1 MKRIG
6 LIFMLTQI
14 IFTLSAVTAPRIT
27 EQGKSARGQ
36 PLIFETS
43 IVNIELPAGD
53 VATSI
58 TTSEVFNAEKPGIV
72 AINSEKR
79 NEMVICKG
87 IRRERDVDSCNVIP
101 NYLYNETIE
110 TIARHVLP
118 NKFGL
123 LQLFYC

>member
-6 LIFMLTQI
+6 LSFMLTQI

-27 EQGKSARGQ
+27 EHGKSARGQ

-43 IVNIELPAGD
+43 IVNIELPANILGISI
-53 VATSI
+53 VA
-58 TTSEVFNAEKPGIV
+58 SEVFNEENLGIV
-72 AINSEKR
+72 ARNSEKR

-87 IRRERDVDSCNVIP
+87 IRRERDVDLCSVIP

-110 TIARHVLP
+110 TITRHVLP

-123 LQLFYC
+123 SQSFYC